1 MTKRLVSVTLAL
13 IMLLGLFTATAASA
27 AEVRILS
34 TRNLKVG
41 QMATVKFRDSSG
53 TPVSV
58 HWESDNPSVLTT
70 TASGTVQG
78 IKSGTAIVS
87 AMWNGSPYGIKINV
101 SSTSVSI
108 SKKSATLKVG
118 QKLTLTLKNANAS
131 KVKWSTSNRK
141 IATVSSKGVVKAK
154 KAGKATITA
163 KYGSK
168 KFTCKV
174 TVKNSS
180 MTVKQAFNKVKNYLT
195 QKGKYSDY
203 GGNNR
208 YAVTTSISGFSYTLA
223 YYTKSNMI
231 AFYSEYDTTGV
242 SLFVYNGAKAR
253 SAFYRYGDNSDY
265 EYLYYSAN
273 FTKSAY
279 KSKSTRLK
287 YEHALG
293 KKQNSEQINNEANS
307 MLSRVVADFNSIC
320 YNNSK
325 VNLKNL
331 GFKNWDK

>member
-1 MTKRLVSVTLAL
+1 MKW
-13 IMLLGLFTATAASA
+13 G
-27 AEVRILS
+27 
-34 TRNLKVG
+34 
-41 QMATVKFRDSSG
+41 SS
-53 TPVSV
+53 
-58 HWESDNPSVLTT
+58 
-70 TASGTVQG
+70 
-78 IKSGTAIVS
+78 
-87 AMWNGSPYGIKINV
+87 
-101 SSTSVSI
+101 
-108 SKKSATLKVG
+108 
-118 QKLTLTLKNANAS
+118 
-131 KVKWSTSNRK
+131 R
-141 IATVSSKGVVKAK
+141 
-154 KAGKATITA
+154 
-163 KYGSK
+163 
-168 KFTCKV
+168 
-174 TVKNSS
+174 
-180 MTVKQAFNKVKNYLT
+180 LT
-195 QKGKYSDY
+195 QNSDY